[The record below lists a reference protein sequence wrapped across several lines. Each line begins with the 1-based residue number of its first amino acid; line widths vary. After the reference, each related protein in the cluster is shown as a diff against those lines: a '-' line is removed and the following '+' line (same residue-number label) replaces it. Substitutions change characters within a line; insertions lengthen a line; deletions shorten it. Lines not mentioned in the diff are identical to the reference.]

1 MRPNT
6 GLETEQMQYAQ
17 TPPAAPR
24 ACRLVAVVVTYNRL
38 DKLKATL
45 ARLLESPASELAA
58 VVVVDNASTDATASW
73 LAEQH
78 DARLDVLISPS
89 NRGGAGGFEMGMR
102 RAMEAHQP
110 DWLVVMDDDGRPA
123 TGGLAA
129 FHALP
134 CVQADGPQ
142 SDLKSDLKSDQ
153 QSGLEGGAAWDAV
166 AAAVYFP
173 QGGIC
178 EMNRPSRN
186 PFWHGREFLR
196 TLFGGGRSG
205 FHVQPSDYDGPG
217 MQIDVTSFVGF
228 FISAQAVRRIGY
240 PDPDLF
246 IYGDDGIYTLGLTK
260 VGGRIG
266 FEPSVRFE
274 HDLSTFQGKDGG
286 EGAQRGRFI
295 PLWKVYY
302 YHRNLLLL
310 YRLAA
315 GWMFWPVL
323 LVILP
328 KWISK
333 ARLHCGER
341 RAFLSLMRRAIWDGL
356 LRRRVISHAEVLAL
370 ARGEKPQS

>member
-6 GLETEQMQYAQ
+6 GPETEQMQYVQ
-17 TPPAAPR
+17 TPPAATR
-24 ACRLVAVVVTYNRL
+24 GCRLVAVVVTYNRL

-58 VVVVDNASTDATASW
+58 VVVVDNASTDATAGW
-73 LAEQH
+73 LAEQR
-78 DARLDVLISPS
+78 DARLDVLVSPS

-134 CVQADGPQ
+134 CVQADGPKSDLQ
-142 SDLKSDLKSDQ
+142 SDLQSDRQSDRQGGLKSGLKK
-153 QSGLEGGAAWDAV
+153 SGLEGGAAWDAV

-260 VGGRIG
+260 GRR
-266 FEPSVRFE
+266 P
-274 HDLSTFQGKDGG
+274 
-286 EGAQRGRFI
+286 
-295 PLWKVYY
+295 
-302 YHRNLLLL
+302 HR
-310 YRLAA
+310 
-315 GWMFWPVL
+315 V
-323 LVILP
+323 
-328 KWISK
+328 
-333 ARLHCGER
+333 
-341 RAFLSLMRRAIWDGL
+341 
-356 LRRRVISHAEVLAL
+356 
-370 ARGEKPQS
+370 